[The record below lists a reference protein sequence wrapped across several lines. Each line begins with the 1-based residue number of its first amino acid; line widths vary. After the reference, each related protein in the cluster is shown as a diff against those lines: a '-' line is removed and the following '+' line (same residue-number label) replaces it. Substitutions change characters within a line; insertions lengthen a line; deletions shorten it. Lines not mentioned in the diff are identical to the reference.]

1 MSSLPKCILKIGK
14 EIVTYYC
21 GQAARGTPPYF
32 VYVYPPKQEYAVRNN
47 LSDLQAWLQ
56 TQGIKSVAIS
66 LASLLWQAIDEWGFD
81 SITKEERRHAG
92 DEDALNYVLEAIAQ
106 ILQGPPSLADRV
118 LQAIGNVHERS
129 AVFLYRAGAL
139 YPVFRTSALLDE
151 LRERLLC
158 PVVLLYPGRVVGL
171 YGLSFMGR
179 CQPAHGYRATIVVR
193 EGT

>member
-1 MSSLPKCILKIGK
+1 MSPLPKCILKIGK
-14 EIVTYYC
+14 EIVTYYR
-21 GQAARGTPPYF
+21 GQAAGGTPPYF
-32 VYVYPPKQEYAVRNN
+32 VYVYPPKQEYAVRND

-81 SITKEERRHAG
+81 SITKEEHRHAG

-151 LRERLLC
+151 LRERLSC
-158 PVVLLYPGRVVGL
+158 PVVLLYPGRVIGL

-179 CQPAHGYRATIVVR
+179 CQPAHGYRATIIVR